1 MITEHLKGRQGI
13 GDTITLGV
21 DSSTT
26 NCGVAVFV
34 NGKLKQTANFE
45 FKGKYSIEKLKAIS
59 FTFNN
64 LFADY
69 SPDIVLIEE
78 PAPVRNSRAITG
90 LNQVAGAIA
99 ALGFYHGAHV
109 DFVHNQ
115 TVKKTYK
122 IKTKQDSI
130 NIVRRSFRVR
140 KDMTEHEADAVL
152 VVSAYIK
159 LYGG

>member
-1 MITEHLKGRQGI
+1 MITEHLRGRQRI

-34 NGKLKQTANFE
+34 NGKLSQTANFE
-45 FKGKYSIEKLKAIS
+45 FSGKYSVSKLKIIA
-59 FTFNN
+59 FAFNN

-109 DFVHNQ
+109 DFVHNR
-115 TVKKTYK
+115 TVKKMFNV
-122 IKTKQDSI
+122 KTKEDSVGL
-130 NIVRRSFRVR
+130 VRRMFKVS
-140 KDMTEHEADAVL
+140 KDITEHETDAVL
-152 VVSAYIK
+152 VVMTYTK